1 MAKEK
6 FPKGW
11 SQNSPPYFYGN
22 KPKKIIPAYTELSN
36 VRVYDGDELTL
47 EPDRRYRIALDT
59 DYSGCYYSS
68 DTPSIEARLIGFS
81 EEDIENPN
89 YDSELRKYNR
99 EKKKHQEE
107 LEEWNKWK
115 VVWDAEQE
123 KAKEIAE
130 RKKLQELKAKYEK

>member
-11 SQNSPPYFYGN
+11 SQHSPPHFYGN
-22 KPKKIIPAYTELSN
+22 KPKKIIPAYTELSD

-47 EPDRRYRIALDT
+47 EPDRRYRITLDT
-59 DYSGCYYSS
+59 DYSRCYYSS

-81 EEDIENPN
+81 EEDIENLN
-89 YDSELRKYNR
+89 YDSELIKYNR
-99 EKKKHQEE
+99 DKKEHKEK
-107 LEEWNKWK
+107 LAEWNKWK
-115 VVWDAEQE
+115 AVWDAEQE

-130 RKKLQELKAKYEK
+130 RKKLQELKKKYES